1 MQVVLKRAPTQWR
14 NGERVEEL
22 QERWI
27 KTYNLIAQHKML
39 DEVNRARLKSGGNW
53 SGGNDSGSGTSE
65 GSPDPSSGATTGGQM
80 TTGQV

>member
-1 MQVVLKRAPTQWR
+1 MVLKRAPNQWR

-27 KTYNLIAQHKML
+27 RTYNLIAQHKML
-39 DEVNRARLKSGGNW
+39 DEVNRAQLKAGSSWGGG
-53 SGGNDSGSGTSE
+53 SDPGSGPDE
-65 GSPDPSSGATTGGQM
+65 GSSDAGPATAAGGQM